1 MEIEV
6 KKLIYDLDQAIDLI
20 INFTDSKG
28 LADYQDDI
36 LLRSA
41 VERQFEIT
49 GEALNRLKKVDPGI
63 LARISD
69 YGRIIGFRNVLA
81 HGYDII
87 SDEIVWDIVET
98 RLPGLRQEIDDIK
111 SDLGIE

>member
-20 INFTDSKG
+20 INFTDGKG

-41 VERQFEIT
+41 VERQFEII

-87 SDEIVWDIVET
+87 SDEIVWDIVESK
-98 RLPGLRQEIDDIK
+98 LPGLRQDIDDIK
-111 SDLGIE
+111 RNTRE

>member
-1 MEIEV
+1 MELEV
-6 KKLIYDLDQAIDLI
+6 KKLVYDLDQAIDLI
-20 INFTDSKG
+20 INFTAGKG
-28 LADYQDDI
+28 WADYQGDV

-41 VERQFEIT
+41 VERQFEII
-49 GEALNRLKKVDPGI
+49 GEALNRLKKVDPGL

-87 SDEIVWDIVET
+87 SDDIVWDIVESK
-98 RLPGLRQEIDDIK
+98 LPGLRQEIDDIK
-111 SDLGIE
+111 RDLGIE

>member
-1 MEIEV
+1 MELEV
-6 KKLIYDLDQAIDLI
+6 KKLIYDLDRAIDLI
-20 INFTDSKG
+20 INFTDGKR
-28 LADYQDDI
+28 LVDYQADV

-41 VERQFEIT
+41 VERQFEII
-49 GEALNRLKKVDPGI
+49 GEAFNRLKKVDPGI

-69 YGRIIGFRNVLA
+69 YRRIIGFRNMLA

-98 RLPGLRQEIDDIK
+98 KLPGLRQEINDIK
-111 SDLGIE
+111 RDFGIE